1 MSFPVVQNVLANA
14 VRTNLDGTTL
24 PERQKAMA
32 LAAQGGNAPV
42 SQASA
47 TYVAGEMICCIFNGQ
62 EEYALYMSSEP
73 LFDEWQA
80 FVPPIS
86 YGSPET
92 DETLYE
98 ILFVQVPGASGLAG
112 LCAANQ

>member
-1 MSFPVVQNVLANA
+1 MSFPVVQNVLLGS
-14 VRTNLDGTTL
+14 VRTNLDGTSL

-32 LAAQGGNAPV
+32 LAAQGGYAPE
-42 SQASA
+42 SQSTA
-47 TYVAGEMICCIFNGQ
+47 TYHAGESICTIFNGQ
-62 EEYALYMSSEP
+62 EEFALYMTSEP
-73 LFDEWQA
+73 IFDEWQA

-92 DETLYE
+92 DETLYQ
-98 ILFVQVPGASGLAG
+98 ILFVRVPGASTLAG